1 MIANHTVYMFL
12 SWYKKHN
19 VCVLFSK
26 KTLHKMLDDFKSTC
40 NMTVYTSFI
49 VIVLIMC
56 QEDDSTACDCD
67 RLANQF

>member
-1 MIANHTVYMFL
+1 
-12 SWYKKHN
+12 
-19 VCVLFSK
+19 
-26 KTLHKMLDDFKSTC
+26 MLDDFKSTC

-67 RLANQF
+67 SLANLF